1 MESSWS
7 QLEHRFDAWV
17 SFSTVSSVDGPSP
30 KSIFSRASPLA
41 SDSWR
46 LTAASYSRLFA
57 HIFRLSFD
65 RAALASTASWFTL
78 RFSVLPRFKVRTQSL
93 INLSHAAAGLPDSK
107 CLPQTLSFFSTFFHC
122 DLSPK
127 STFLVS
133 AQFFSFFS
141 LFINNRRYLEEPY
154 GRVFSAITWTI
165 FNNTVIH
172 DKRCSTGVKWCG
184 SIRFVYIYVTPTWRI
199 AIVVKQ
205 LVTWVKTKNYLAN
218 ITRRNLPGFALRKLI
233 KIVVIS
239 TNFI

>member
-46 LTAASYSRLFA
+46 LTAASYSRLLA

-78 RFSVLPRFKVRTQSL
+78 RFSVLPRFKVLTQSL

-133 AQFFSFFS
+133 LCSVLQLLLLVYQQSKVS
-141 LFINNRRYLEEPY
+141 WRTLWPCLFCYYLNNL
-154 GRVFSAITWTI
+154 
-165 FNNTVIH
+165 
-172 DKRCSTGVKWCG
+172 
-184 SIRFVYIYVTPTWRI
+184 
-199 AIVVKQ
+199 Q
-205 LVTWVKTKNYLAN
+205 
-218 ITRRNLPGFALRKLI
+218 
-233 KIVVIS
+233 
-239 TNFI
+239 